1 MVYCCNGIGDNV
13 GLFVHL
19 RPLDAGIALPKGL
32 ALFTIA
38 LAFVRQTI

>member
-1 MVYCCNGIGDNV
+1 MESATTWA
-13 GLFVHL
+13 FVHL